1 MAKSREVKGGYI
13 LGEGTEEDPAVLL
26 QDRQAVRT
34 IEDTTLG
41 DKHVPRRHLI
51 AEIAKTHE
59 DWGDGF
65 FVNPE
70 PVHIQRGPDGSILKI
85 TPFSE
90 IPGVEYTHKEE
101 DEKAMQVESKEVPVP
116 LNRKDRTKLVA
127 ILAGRMCMRWKT
139 RGPGDPRYNP
149 YRDGIPDVPAGS
161 PENLQPLP
169 ATKLYPATDG
179 QILEWTKR
187 FIGERAT
194 VINKKRFGGGIQDL
208 VLRIE

>member
-1 MAKSREVKGGYI
+1 MKGGYI

-26 QDRQAVRT
+26 EDKPVVREIT
-34 IEDTTLG
+34 DTTLG

-59 DWGDGF
+59 DWGEGF

-70 PVHIQRGPDGSILKI
+70 PVHIQRGPDGGIVKI

-90 IPGVEYTHKEE
+90 IPGIEYTPKQDEE
-101 DEKAMQVESKEVPVP
+101 RAMVAEAREVPVP

-127 ILAGRMCMRWKT
+127 ILAGRMCLRWKN

-149 YRDGIPDVPAGS
+149 YRDGIPDLPAGS

-169 ATKLYPATDG
+169 TTRLYPATDG

-194 VINKKRFGGGIQDL
+194 VIDKQRFGSGIQDL